1 MATTT
6 LHPVQIA
13 KRLVAADGYLE
24 LGMPAQALER
34 LQPLSTEGP
43 FGGLV
48 SYMRGQALKAQAN
61 FPAAASALET
71 AAQEL
76 PEPIAKQIW
85 FELSECYRRAGFTTH
100 AVNSLGSARGASSTP
115 APGAGE
121 KL

>member
-1 MATTT
+1 MAAIF
-6 LHPVQIA
+6 HPVQIA

-24 LGMPAQALER
+24 MGMPAQALER

-48 SYMRGQALKAQAN
+48 AYMRTHALRTPEGS
-61 FPAAASALET
+61 PAASSALE
-71 AAQEL
+71 AAAKEL
-76 PEPIAKQIW
+76 PEPYAKAIW